1 MPINPDAVGSTSDPV
16 EASWNSK
23 DCLLYALGVGAGVSD
38 PTGFEL
44 EFTTENSTGYDQRVL
59 PTFPVVTVMGAGS
72 AFSRV
77 GTFNFA
83 MLVHGEQ
90 HVELHKP
97 LPVEGGV
104 RAVSTITGIY
114 DKGSGAVIVSETKAD
129 DKSDGRPMFTL
140 RSAVFI
146 RGEGGWGG
154 DRGPSGTAQPPER
167 EPDHLVTYET
177 RPDQA
182 LLYRLSG
189 DRNPLHSDPKFAAMG
204 GFEKPILHGLCTYG
218 FTGRALLHR
227 LCGSDPDRFTAM
239 GGRFS
244 KPVYPG
250 DTLSVSIWELGG
262 GEAYFRTATQRGD
275 VVFDA
280 GQFRYVA

>member
-1 MPINPDAVGSTSDPV
+1 MPINPDAVGSTGDPV
-16 EASWNSK
+16 EASWDSK
-23 DCLLYALGVGAGVSD
+23 DCLLYALGVGAGVAD

-44 EFTTENSTGYDQRVL
+44 EFTTENSTGVDQRVL
-59 PTFPVVTVMGAGS
+59 PTFPVVTAFGAGS
-72 AFSRV
+72 AFGRV

-97 LPVEGGV
+97 LPIEGGI

-114 DKGSGAVIVSETKAD
+114 DKGSGAVIVTETKAD
-129 DKSDGRPMFTL
+129 DRKDGQPIFTL

-154 DRGPSGTAQPPER
+154 DRGPSGTAQPPDR
-167 EPDHLVTYET
+167 DPDHVVTYET

-182 LLYRLSG
+182 LLYRLCG

-218 FTGRALLHR
+218 FTGRALLHT
-227 LCGSDPDRFTAM
+227 LCASDPDRFKAM

-250 DTLSVSIWELGG
+250 DTLSVSMWEVGG

-280 GQFRYVA
+280 GQFRYAA